1 MLGIEPAAAAPSGW
15 LPWTVAGVAAILG
28 GGGVTALLRSGK
40 EGSRILV
47 DAAQGA
53 VVVQSGVITTLREDL
68 QSAHAEIAEL
78 RAHMAE
84 ISGLRG
90 KISGLE
96 QENEQL
102 RGENEQLRERVRRLE
117 RDAGIA
123 GPP

>member
-1 MLGIEPAAAAPSGW
+1 MLSIEPAVATSAGW
-15 LPWTVAGVAAILG
+15 LPWIVAGVAAILG
-28 GGGVTALLRSGK
+28 GGGITALLRSGK

-84 ISGLRG
+84 ISDLRG
-90 KISGLE
+90 QIRDLSR
-96 QENEQL
+96 ENETL
-102 RGENEQLRERVRRLE
+102 KSENEQLRERVRKLE
-117 RDAGIA
+117 LRSPGA
-123 GPP
+123 P